1 MFCLVNAND
10 VIIMLSFMILYQLS
24 DEIQDE
30 ESVKQLSDADLLKRH
45 VDRAKKVRA
54 R

>member
-1 MFCLVNAND
+1 MLLLKSNAKD
-10 VIIMLSFMILYQLS
+10 HYLIQLF
-24 DEIQDE
+24 DELQDE
-30 ESVKQLSDADLLKRH
+30 ESVKHLSESELLKRH

>member
-1 MFCLVNAND
+1 MVKGNAKFDCL
-10 VIIMLSFMILYQLS
+10 IQLFY
-24 DEIQDE
+24 ELQDE
-30 ESVKQLSDADLLKRH
+30 ESVKHLSESDLLKRH